1 MTIEIVGV
9 RREGQVDLGVGQ
21 RGLEMGFTESYHIM
35 SDNIENTFLDV
46 MQYAVA
52 IDEEVV
58 DLLGYVNGAQTNTL
72 PLPNVT
78 VHRDN
83 VSVCKSLG
91 GEQDSQN
98 ARKWTF
104 TAQWSTNISENASG
118 QGGNPTIDPV
128 TTIPLRETTHELV
141 SRARSTDLIGRAY
154 VNGANNLYN
163 PGLTVEE
170 ELPRWDFTQ
179 IDNSYVGLVAGYST
193 TYSGLST
200 SGSSKFAI
208 LTKYDSTSVPGT
220 IWPPGVYVSN
230 NGGAFNYYCPTD
242 ASVFYFNGSVNAA
255 PFLGFP
261 AYTLLLKVRSSK
273 VIKYFG
279 VQKRVT
285 DYSIVYDEQNHWDKP
300 INAGPFFYA
309 RKMDDAGND
318 TAPEEYIS
326 YPYIY
331 YSADVETDSTDLSQ
345 EDAGPLGYRNKT
357 LTYNSTTGKMEPPAP
372 NIYDGHPVG
381 DGVGTSPTDRVKK
394 VQLPSGK
401 FTYRAVKTTTNR
413 DLYYLEYVNH
423 NLLDFTGYLRIT
435 Q

>member
-9 RREGQVDLGVGQ
+9 RREGQVELSVGQ
-21 RGLEMGFTESYHIM
+21 RGLEMGFTESYHILT
-35 SDNIENTFLDV
+35 DDIQTTFLDV

-52 IDEEVV
+52 LDDEVV
-58 DLLGYVNGAQTNTL
+58 SLLGYVNGVQTNTL
-72 PLPNVT
+72 PFPNLT
-78 VHRDN
+78 VHRDG

-91 GEQDSQN
+91 GEQDPQN

-104 TAQWSTNISENASG
+104 TAQWSTNVTEGSSG
-118 QGGNPTIDPV
+118 QNGNPTIDPV
-128 TTIPLRETTHELV
+128 TTIPLRETMHEMV
-141 SRARSTDLIGRAY
+141 SRTRSKDLIGRAY
-154 VNGANNLYN
+154 VNGAGNLYN

-179 IDNSYVGLVAGYST
+179 IDNSYVGVVASYADNYDDLT
-193 TYSGLST
+193 T
-200 SGSSKFAI
+200 SGTSRYAI
-208 LTKYDSTSVPGT
+208 LTKFDSTSTPGT
-220 IWPPGVYVSN
+220 IWPPGVYFAASSTF
-230 NGGAFNYYCPTD
+230 AYYGPTD
-242 ASVFYFNGSVNAA
+242 ATVFYFNGSVNAT

-309 RKMDDAGND
+309 RKMDDAGD
-318 TAPEEYIS
+318 DIVPAEYIS

-331 YSADVETDSTDLSQ
+331 YSSDVETDSTDLSQ

-357 LTYNSTTGKMEPPAP
+357 LTYNDTTGKMEPPTF
-372 NIYDGHPVG
+372 NIYDGFPVG
-381 DGVGTSPTDRVKK
+381 DGVGTSATDRVKK
-394 VQLPSGK
+394 VTLPNGK
-401 FTYRAVKTTTNR
+401 FTYRAVKSSTIK
-413 DLYYLEYVNH
+413 DFYHIEYVNH
-423 NLLDFTGYLRIT
+423 NLLDFNAYLRIT